1 MSISPRPDATAVAP
15 DERPPDA
22 GAMLKEALRLYG
34 RNAPLFIATVA
45 LLNVPLQL
53 VTILL
58 NLTAPRIPPLTVS
71 VLLNLPS
78 TQGSKA
84 ALAHPLTSA
93 HIAAFAGIGGRA
105 VVGLVLSSLVG
116 VLTTAA
122 LAMVIAYRR
131 GGRPVTPFMAY
142 RAATTHLSQL
152 LVAFLWAALRFV
164 VLFLLCPTIIGL
176 VLFIYF
182 LVAWAL
188 IPQAVILDG
197 AGGGGASK
205 RSRQLIKGHWQRAS
219 NLFVFVVV
227 LVLVVIGIPP
237 AILAAL
243 LAHPLGLPAPL
254 LQGIL
259 SILIALVVQPLAV
272 AATTVLYFDLKTRKE
287 APSAQTVTRQES
299 VAVPAR

>member
-1 MSISPRPDATAVAP
+1 MSTLSQPAAA

-22 GAMLKEALRLYG
+22 GALLKDALRLYS
-34 RNAPLFIATVA
+34 RNAPVFIATVA

-53 VTILL
+53 VTMTL
-58 NLTAPRIPPLTVS
+58 NLTAPRIPAFTVS
-71 VLLNLPS
+71 VRLNVPS
-78 TQGSKA
+78 TQGSTV

-93 HIAAFAGIGGRA
+93 HIAALANIGGRA
-105 VVGLVLSSLVG
+105 IVGLILSSLIG

-122 LAMVIAYRR
+122 LAVVITRR
-131 GGRPVTPFMAY
+131 RAGWPVTSMAAY
-142 RAATTHLSQL
+142 HTVVERSRAL
-152 LVAFLWAALRFV
+152 LVAFLWAALRSV
-164 VLFLLCPTIIGL
+164 VLFLLCPTIVGL

-188 IPQAVILDG
+188 IPQAVMLEG
-197 AGGGGASK
+197 CGGGAASK

-227 LVLVVIGIPP
+227 LVLVVIGLPP

-254 LQGIL
+254 LQGL
-259 SILIALVVQPLAV
+259 LGLLIALFVQPLAA
-272 AATTVLYFDLKTRKE
+272 AATTVLYIDLTARQDVPD
-287 APSAQTVTRQES
+287 APVAGRQQPR
-299 VAVPAR
+299 AP